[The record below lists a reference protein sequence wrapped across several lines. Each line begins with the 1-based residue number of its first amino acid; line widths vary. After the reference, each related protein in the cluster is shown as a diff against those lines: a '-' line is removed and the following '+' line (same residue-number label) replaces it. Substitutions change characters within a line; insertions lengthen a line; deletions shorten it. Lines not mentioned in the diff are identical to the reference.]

1 MIIILSLV
9 FILLIFLFGS
19 NKTAQSIVT
28 TLINLGVFFGILF
41 AIFFG
46 MNPILATIIGCV
58 IISLVT
64 LFYQNE
70 VNIKTKSAFYSVL
83 IVLII
88 SMSFTF
94 LICYYSNIQGF
105 PTGQYEIRLSNG
117 YSDEIE
123 VNMMFLQIAV
133 ILIVLI
139 GSAIDTS
146 LAVSSALY
154 EVKENNP
161 DLNKLDVFNSGLSIG
176 KGILSSTI
184 NTLFFIFIAEY
195 LSLFLYLVK
204 YYDFLQILNSKEFA
218 QEVITISIAGI
229 ASVIIIPVTAFLCS
243 RRYK

>member
-1 MIIILSLV
+1 MILILSLV

-28 TLINLGVFFGILF
+28 TLINFGVFFSILF
-41 AIFFG
+41 AIYFG
-46 MNPILATIIGCV
+46 MNSILATIIGCV
-58 IISLVT
+58 IISLIT

-70 VNIKTKSAFYSVL
+70 INIKTTSAFYSVL
-83 IVLII
+83 VVLVI

-94 LICYYSNIQGF
+94 FICYYSNIQGF
-105 PTGQYEIRLSNG
+105 PIGQYEIRVSNG

-146 LAVSSALY
+146 LSVSSALY
-154 EVKENNP
+154 EVKEHNP
-161 DLNKLDVFNSGLSIG
+161 NLTKIEVFNSGISIG
-176 KGILSSTI
+176 KGIIGSTI

-204 YYDFLQILNSKEFA
+204 YYDFVRIINSKEFT

-229 ASVIIIPVTAFLCS
+229 ASVLIIPITAFICS
-243 RRYK
+243 RKYK